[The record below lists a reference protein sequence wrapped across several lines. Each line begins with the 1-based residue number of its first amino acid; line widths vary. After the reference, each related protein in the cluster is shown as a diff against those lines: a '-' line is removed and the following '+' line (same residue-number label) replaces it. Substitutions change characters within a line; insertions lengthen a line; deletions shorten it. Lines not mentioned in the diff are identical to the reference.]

1 MSFRYIW
8 RPPPLKKKKEFWNS
22 FTTVLFSFSVIN
34 YLFYLSSSSS
44 STCSFP
50 LSTRLCLSE
59 LQHLQHWPQLS
70 FPLTGSRGAS
80 SGSPLN
86 LKHAAIT
93 FMLAFQSRKLMEM
106 FRRDR
111 KLTKCHGRSSK
122 NSSCRYEWCL
132 AHQEH
137 WEKQCW
143 GIFTSPRPVL
153 LNLPT
158 EGKVTA
164 WYF

>member
-1 MSFRYIW
+1 MKTYS
-8 RPPPLKKKKEFWNS
+8 LKKKKKEFWNS
-22 FTTVLFSFSVIN
+22 FTTDLFSFSVIN

-44 STCSFP
+44 FSTCSFP
-50 LSTRLCLSE
+50 LSAHLCLSE

-70 FPLTGSRGAS
+70 FPLPGSRGAS

-86 LKHAAIT
+86 LKHAAIA
-93 FMLAFQSRKLMEM
+93 FMLAFQSRKLMER

-111 KLTKCHGRSSK
+111 KLMKCHGRSSK

-153 LNLPT
+153 LNLPM
-158 EGKVTA
+158 EVKVTA